1 MNILILGAGMYVT
14 GRSGYGN
21 ATILSSI
28 AEISKEINIGR
39 LVIVG
44 KSPKNDYVAE
54 AVSKIN
60 SRLGTAIAAEYLSL
74 SGTPETF
81 LKNLH
86 EKIKFDIGIVCLPDN
101 LHYEYT
107 KYLLNLKIHT
117 QVVKPFVNKLQ
128 HAKELSELQEKNNVW
143 GCVEFHKRFDEA
155 NLYAKKIF
163 MQHQIGDILYITV
176 DYSQKIVIPTEIFR
190 SWCEKT
196 NIFQYLGVHYV
207 DLIYFITGY
216 LPLKLTA
223 YGSRGILNKMGIDAM
238 DSINASIMWYNPANP
253 AMTFISQFNT
263 NWIDPNSSS
272 AMSDQKYKIVGTAG
286 RIELDQKN
294 RGVSIVNEEEKIRDI
309 NPYFSE
315 YLYDIDGKLKFTGY
329 GYRSLRQFICDV
341 NSLELNQTTLPH
353 LAAHRPGFKSSLV
366 SVAVIETV
374 NQALIQPYSWIDVI
388 L

>member
-1 MNILILGAGMYVT
+1 MNVLILGAGMYVT

-28 AEISKEINIGR
+28 AEISKEINIRR

-44 KSPKNDYVAE
+44 KSKENDYVAE
-54 AVSKIN
+54 AVNRIN
-60 SRLGTAIAAEYLSL
+60 SRLGTAIHAEYLSI
-74 SGTPETF
+74 SGSPETF
-81 LKNLH
+81 LKNLNG
-86 EKIKFDIGIVCLPDN
+86 EIKFDIGIVCLPDN
-101 LHYEYT
+101 LHHEYT

-128 HAKELSELQEKNNVW
+128 HASELSDLQEKSNVW
-143 GCVEFHKRFDEA
+143 GCVEFHKRYDEA
-155 NLYAKKIF
+155 NLYTKKIYRDG
-163 MQHQIGDILYITV
+163 QIGDILYITV

-190 SWCEKT
+190 SWCEQT

-223 YGSRGILNKMGIDAM
+223 YGSRGILNKMGIDAY

-272 AMSDQKYKIVGTAG
+272 AMSDQKYKIIGTAG

-329 GYRSLRQFICDV
+329 GYRSLRQFFDDV
-341 NSLELNQTTLPH
+341 NSLELKKTTLSH

-366 SVAVIETV
+366 SVGVIETV
-374 NQALIQPYSWIDVI
+374 NQALNQPYSWIDVS